1 MALLAQVKTDLY
13 RFFAIAFD
21 AAPGV
26 TYMTQLADAVAADMS
41 VEQIVEVFT
50 TKPQFTATYPTFLT
64 NRDFAVK
71 LVDNVVGGSASAA
84 AKAEAVADI
93 EAALNANLSRGK
105 VVYNVFNNL
114 ANLGNDAKWGG
125 TAALL
130 ANQVAYAQYYTE
142 VLLGDTTNLATLR
155 SVISGVTPTT
165 DITPAAINAVL
176 NPPPVV
182 VQPSYALSANAAAAD
197 EGSSVLFTLTTA
209 NVAAGSTFTYTLG
222 GVNASDVVGGS
233 LSGVATVGNDGKAII
248 QVNLAADATTDG
260 AKTLTVAVAGQTA
273 AVAVNDTSLAPVV
286 QPPATYAL
294 AANAASVDEGTSV
307 LFTLTTANVAAGSA
321 FTYTLGGVNASDV
334 VGGSLTG
341 VATVGSDGK
350 AVIQVN
356 LAADGVT
363 DGAKTLTVSVAG
375 QTAGVAVS
383 DTSLAPVTP
392 VQDTFIISAT
402 DIVNANNTNAGIV
415 SVLVGDTGNKSV
427 TLSTDAITPTNKFI
441 VSGNANIAL
450 TAGLSNDVITVV
462 SDGAGSISSGQGN
475 DTVELVGTGNSTV
488 DAGAGNDTVRVF
500 GSGNN
505 TINAGAGN
513 DTVVINGGGN
523 NVINVG
529 AGNDNVTGGTGS
541 DSIVFGAGELTGADA
556 VDAGTG
562 ADTVTISGNGNVIT
576 AGNLVGVENLVLS
589 GTTVSVDETVLE
601 AYVADGLLG
610 ISGNAAT
617 SVITITGAAG
627 STADLA
633 GLSLTGIKTLTVDA
647 AGGGNVRVVLSAEQI
662 AAVGSITAVAGS
674 AVTVQTTVAGYG
686 ALGSKAAGG
695 TVAIVDTAENIV
707 NAGASLSGLNVTLN
721 GAVSVAAANT
731 LIASGS
737 TVTYELSD
745 TAANLALAARSVF
758 DNAVSVTATTTA
770 NASQAREIALTID
783 ASNGVRVDD
792 LDASTVTLNVA
803 DGAGVLTNAFFLDW
817 GVNEDSLVPGST
829 VTAAQAVS
837 LYAKNDAASYAIV
850 DTAANVAAEVGA
862 GDAALNAARSITLTG
877 AGTVADVAAINFA
890 LTAPGGLSTVAAGYA
905 LTDNLAALQGNA
917 AVVGAAGNVTVNGGA
932 QTVLTAQ
939 QAEALTN
946 TGTTSYTVSDSIENL
961 LAASSAVVAGAT
973 AASTTTGTLTA
984 SQANGLVTKFGA
996 TKVSDANIVITGTVS
1011 ELLTLSA
1018 AAVGEAQ
1025 AVGGITI
1032 SAGTATVQ
1040 QAVDL
1045 KAIAGAK
1052 LGAYAVNDT
1061 VAAISA
1067 GVAVAGTLTVLNN
1080 ASSVSVSDAAT
1091 VAQITAANTALNG
1104 AAGGLASVSGGYTL
1118 TDSQANLLAGGATPA
1133 VVAAASKINVTG
1145 TVTVAQAQAIDAAN
1159 GAAALGTDITYA
1171 LRDSFANL
1179 SGAVAPGGIVDNA
1192 TSANITDA
1200 SLSYANAGTY
1210 RGMATLTTIGAYAIS
1225 DNVANLPAAADA
1237 TTNGATSVT
1246 LVDSANSLFPAGVA
1260 VAEVGY
1266 AGTVTVSDN
1275 QADITALSAANKADL
1290 DRIVITDEQNIG
1302 SAAAVNALAA
1312 LKPTTYSVG
1321 DTYTNLT
1328 SVGAGVATMVGAA
1341 ATVTPSAALNVSQYN
1356 TLDALAAGNVVASI
1370 VDSATNLASAGG
1382 AAAITA
1388 AQANFAGFATTAT
1401 LNATVAANASQASTL
1416 AARGL
1421 APVELGKLVV
1431 TDTSAN
1437 LEATAAAVLTAANT
1451 VTSSD
1456 NGMATFSVAA
1466 AAKIFGANGA
1476 AYGNYHLSDTAAN
1489 LAGANA
1495 NLLKNSLSVTATTA
1509 ATVGEANTLAA
1520 RTSMG
1525 SITFDVTGTAADL
1538 AAGANDAGTNAAR
1551 NLTVTAATPAATVA
1565 QAQAIVDAT
1574 NTGTNT
1580 YSISDDAGNILLG
1593 AAATINGAV
1602 NLTATDGVSVAQ
1614 ANSLDAYTNTGT
1626 TSLASIT
1633 DSAAN
1638 LAGASGA
1645 VLSLAG
1651 GVVTANTNATMA
1663 QAVNLAAFTKAVVF
1677 NVSDTA
1683 ANISAQIATGAL
1695 NEAVIV
1701 TATGNATVAQAQA
1714 IVDAT
1719 NTGATNYDISD
1730 TVANVVAAAT
1740 ATRNGAIDLTATGAA
1755 TAAQGKVI
1763 DAATN
1768 TGTTTFSITDSWAN
1782 ILADG
1787 VAGAASV
1794 TVTDSALT
1802 VAQVNAVG
1810 AGAGWTY
1817 AIADNDAN
1825 LNAAIDA
1832 NNAALVAATSV
1843 KGSQGANVTIV
1854 DLDKGPGVELAIAG
1868 TRAEI
1873 AALSSTLKAAT
1884 GVDPDVA
1891 YTVTLAD
1898 LVATP
1903 DYFATLGTSEPNSVF
1918 VVRDTAANLAS
1929 GNALLNLAASVEA
1942 TTAATVAQAT
1952 TIEALVTTYGESYSI
1967 NDTATAVAGAGA
1979 GVLNGATNIVATGSA
1994 TVAEATTIDAA
2005 TNSGTTSYSISGTAA
2020 AVAGAAPAVRN
2031 GATNVTA
2038 TGTATNAE
2046 AVTILGATNA
2056 GATTIAK
2063 VAATALQL
2071 TTLAGALNAGETIT
2085 AAEITGIP
2093 ATVVQAA
2100 AIAAKASLQAGYNLE
2115 DTAASLSG
2123 AASSILNGAAAITA
2137 TTDATVSRAATID
2150 AATNTGAN
2158 SYQIVDTAA
2167 NVLAAS
2173 AALLGTDA
2181 TIVVN
2186 DTSMSAATATQLAA
2200 LDAANNG
2207 VAGGPNF
2214 TIAGGGAVG
2223 VFTLSD
2229 SFANLTATANAGV
2242 VAAATNLTATGT
2254 LTVAQANTLRTA
2266 AAAPGEPTYSLSDT
2280 YANLATG
2287 GATTTDAVNLT
2298 VTNNVTAAQAVNV
2311 VNTLGGAGSEVYVIR
2326 DTAAGI
2332 ATVAAANGA
2341 VVTGATSVTATSAA
2355 SVAQAGFLS
2364 ELGNLTGGY
2373 TITDTAAN
2381 VVAALGTANAANA
2394 ADRGSVFSATSVTI
2408 SGNASVAQA
2417 LGVTG
2422 ADRGLYTLG
2431 SKVTYAVQDAAAAII
2446 TGLNGIDAAG
2456 LSAATGIS
2464 LATTGGLTVNQG
2476 VTLTALA
2483 NFRGYD
2489 QDGNPATAGTYDIV
2503 DTAAAVQTADGT
2515 LINNALSV
2523 TATGT
2528 AGADVIDF
2536 SAFGRGVTLS
2546 AGNGADNVFGTSSA
2560 DTLNGDADGDFLS
2573 AGAGADAIDGGAGN
2587 DTLVGEAGADS
2598 LTGGAGDDIFS
2609 FSGGDTG
2616 LTFATRDVITDLGA
2630 TDVIRTVAG
2639 GGAATYAAQ
2648 DGAALDFN
2656 AFVAAA
2662 NVALDGAVRIFA
2674 AYNFNNS
2681 GNALVAIDV
2690 DGDGTFNVND
2700 LLIELTGVNLAA
2712 EVGAG
2717 NFGGP

>member
-1 MALLAQVKTDLY
+1 MALLASVKTDLY

-50 TKPQFTATYPTFLT
+50 TKSQFTATYPTFLT

-71 LVDNVVGGSASAA
+71 LVDNVVAGSASAA

-93 EAALNANLSRGK
+93 EAALGANLSRGK

-114 ANLGNDAKWGG
+114 SKLTGDAKWGG

-142 VLLGDTTNLATLR
+142 VLLGDTTNLTTLR
-155 SVISGVTPTT
+155 SVIAGVTPTT

-260 AKTLTVAVAGQTA
+260 AKTLTLAVAGQTA

-286 QPPATYAL
+286 VPPATYAL
-294 AANAASVDEGTSV
+294 ASGVASADEGTSV
-307 LFTLTTANVAAGSA
+307 LFTLTTANVAAGST

-334 VGGSLTG
+334 AGGSLTG

-363 DGAKTLTVSVAG
+363 DGAKTLTISVAG
-375 QTAGVAVS
+375 QTAEVAVR
-383 DTSLAPVTP
+383 DTSVAPVTP

-441 VSGNANIAL
+441 VSGNANITL

-462 SDGAGSISSGQGN
+462 SDGTGSI
-475 DTVELVGTGNSTV
+475 NS
-488 DAGAGNDTVRVF
+488 GAGNDTVDLVGTGSSTVNSGTGNDTVRVS
-500 GSGNN
+500 GGGNN
-505 TINAGAGN
+505 TINTGAGN
-513 DTVVINGGGN
+513 DTVTVTGAGN
-523 NVINVG
+523 NTINVG
-529 AGNDNVTGGTGS
+529 TGTDNVTGGTGN
-541 DSIVFGAGELTGADA
+541 DNIVFGSGDLTIADVVNAGG
-556 VDAGTG
+556 GT
-562 ADTVTISGNGNVIT
+562 DTVTISGNGNVINAT
-576 AGNLVGVENLVLS
+576 NLVGVENLVLN

-601 AYVADGLLG
+601 NYITGGLVG
-610 ISGNAAT
+610 ISGDAAS
-617 SVITITGAAG
+617 SVVTITGAAG
-627 STADLA
+627 STANLT
-633 GLSLTGIKTLTVDA
+633 GLSLAGINTLTADA
-647 AGGGNVRVVLSAEQI
+647 TGGAGNVRLVLTAAQI
-662 AAVGSITAVAGS
+662 AAVGAITAAAGDT
-674 AVTVQTTVAGYG
+674 VTVQTTVAGYS
-686 ALGSKAAGG
+686 ALGTKAAGA
-695 TVAIVDTAENIV
+695 TVAVVDTAENIV
-707 NAGASLSGLNVTLN
+707 AAGASLSGLNVTLN
-721 GAVSVAAANT
+721 GLVSVATANT

-737 TVTYELSD
+737 TVTYALSD
-745 TAANLALAARSVF
+745 TAANLALASRSVF
-758 DNAVSVTATTTA
+758 DRAVTVNSTTTA
-770 NASQAREIALTID
+770 TASEAREIAISID
-783 ASNGVRVDD
+783 ASNAAPARTLAD
-792 LDASTVTLNVA
+792 LDATTVTLNVA
-803 DGAGVLTNAFFLDW
+803 DRAGILTNAFFPNW
-817 GVNEDSLVPGST
+817 TTNEDSLVPGST
-829 VTAAQAVS
+829 VTAVDAVNIYS
-837 LYAKNDAASYAIV
+837 KNAGASFAIV
-850 DTAANVAAEVGA
+850 DSAANVAAQIGNV
-862 GDAALNAARSITLTG
+862 AALNAAGSITLTG
-877 AGTVADVAAINFA
+877 SSTVANVANINAA
-890 LTAPGGLSTVAAGYA
+890 LTVEPGGLSSVVAGYSLADA
-905 LTDNLAALQGNA
+905 LGNLQLNA
-917 AVVGAAGNVTVNGGA
+917 TVVSAAGNVTVNGGDIS
-932 QTVLTAQ
+932 VLQAQ

-946 TGTTSYTVSDSIENL
+946 TGATAYTISDSIENL

-973 AASTTTGTLTA
+973 SVQTSTGTLTA

-996 TKVSDANIVITGTVS
+996 AKVSDVNIVVTDTVA
-1011 ELLTLSA
+1011 ELLTLST

-1025 AVGGITI
+1025 SVTI
-1032 SAGTATVQ
+1032 SAGTTTVQ

-1045 KAIAGAK
+1045 KALAGAK
-1052 LGAYAVNDT
+1052 LGAYAVTDT

-1080 ASSVSVSDAAT
+1080 ASGVSVSDAST

-1104 AAGGLASVSGGYTL
+1104 AAAGLSSVSGGYTL

-1159 GAAALGTDITYA
+1159 VPAALGADITYA

-1179 SGAVAPGGIVDNA
+1179 NVATGVGSVVDNA
-1192 TSANITDA
+1192 TSANITDT
-1200 SLSYANAGTY
+1200 SLSYANAGLY

-1225 DNVANLPAAADA
+1225 DNVANLPNAADA

-1246 LVDSANSLFPAGVA
+1246 VVDTAANLFPGAAGAGVA

-1275 QADITALSAANKADL
+1275 QAAITALSAANKADL
-1290 DRIVITDEQNIG
+1290 DRIVITDVQTIG

-1312 LKPTTYSVG
+1312 LKPTTYSVA

-1328 SVGAGVATMVGAA
+1328 SVGAGVATLVGAA
-1341 ATVTPSAALNVSQYN
+1341 ATVTPAAALTVSQYN
-1356 TLDALAAGNVVASI
+1356 TLDGIASGNVIAAI
-1370 VDSATNLASAGG
+1370 TDSVTNLSGASG
-1382 AAAITA
+1382 AAAVAA
-1388 AQANFAGFATTAT
+1388 AQANAQAVSLNTT
-1401 LNATVAANASQASTL
+1401 AANASQAATL
-1416 AARGL
+1416 VARTIGIGT
-1421 APVELGKLVV
+1421 VNVS
-1431 TDTSAN
+1431 DTSAN
-1437 LEATAAAVLTAANT
+1437 LAATATAVLTSANT

-1466 AAKIFGANGA
+1466 AREIFGVNGA

-1489 LAGANA
+1489 LAGASA
-1495 NLLKNSLSVTATTA
+1495 DLLKNSLSVTATEA

-1525 SITFDVTGTAADL
+1525 AITFDVTGTAADL
-1538 AAGANDAGTNAAR
+1538 ADVANDAGTNAAR
-1551 NLTVTAATPAATVA
+1551 NLSATTAATVA
-1565 QAQAIVDAT
+1565 QAQAIGDAT
-1574 NTGTNT
+1574 NTGANS
-1580 YSISDDAGNILLG
+1580 YSIDDSAANILLG
-1593 AAATINGAV
+1593 TAATINGAV
-1602 NLTATDGVSVAQ
+1602 NLTATGVVTVAD
-1614 ANSLDAYTNTGT
+1614 ANTLDAYTNTGT
-1626 TSLASIT
+1626 TSLATIT
-1633 DSAAN
+1633 DSAAS

-1645 VLSLAG
+1645 VLSLASG
-1651 GVVTANTNATMA
+1651 AVTANTNATMT

-1677 NVSDTA
+1677 NVNDSA

-1719 NTGATNYDISD
+1719 NTGATNYNISD
-1730 TVANVVAAAT
+1730 TVANVVAAAA
-1740 ATRNGAIDLTATGAA
+1740 ATRNGAGNLTATGAA

-1763 DAATN
+1763 DAAIN
-1768 TGTTTFSITDSWAN
+1768 TGATTFSITDSWAN

-1794 TVTDSALT
+1794 TVTDPALT

-1817 AIADNDAN
+1817 AVADNDAN
-1825 LNAAIDA
+1825 LKAAIDA
-1832 NNAALVAATSV
+1832 DNAALVAATSV
-1843 KGSQGANVTIV
+1843 KGSQGVNVTIV
-1854 DLDKGPGVELAIAG
+1854 DLDRTGGVDLAIAG

-1873 AALSSTLKAAT
+1873 AALSSTLKGAK
-1884 GVDPDVA
+1884 VA

-1898 LVATP
+1898 LLATP
-1903 DYFATLGTSEPNSVF
+1903 DYFATLGTAEPNNVF

-1942 TTAATVAQAT
+1942 TSAATVAQAAIIEALVTTYGEAYSINDTATAVAAAGASVRNGASNIVATGSATVAQAT
-1952 TIEALVTTYGESYSI
+1952 TIEA
-1967 NDTATAVAGAGA
+1967 
-1979 GVLNGATNIVATGSA
+1979 ATGTA
-1994 TVAEATTIDAA
+1994 
-2005 TNSGTTSYSISGTAA
+2005 SYSISDTATNLFNA
-2020 AVAGAAPAVRN
+2020 LAVVRN
-2031 GATNVTA
+2031 GATNLTA
-2038 TGTATNAE
+2038 SGTASAAE
-2046 AVTILGATNA
+2046 ATAILGATNA
-2056 GATTIAK
+2056 GTTTVAK
-2063 VAATALQL
+2063 VAATAAQL
-2071 TTLAGALNAGETIT
+2071 KTLADGLGVGEAITTAEVNAGT
-2085 AAEITGIP
+2085 AFVAE
-2093 ATVVQAA
+2093 AT
-2100 AIAAKASLQAGYNLE
+2100 AIAAKSTLQAGYNLN
-2115 DTAASLSG
+2115 DSAANLAG

-2137 TTDATVSRAATID
+2137 TGNATVLQAGIID

-2158 SYQIVDTAA
+2158 TFNIVDSAA

-2173 AALLGTDA
+2173 AALLGADTNGNIA
-2181 TIVVN
+2181 VN
-2186 DTSMSAATATQLAA
+2186 DASVTAAVATQLAA

-2207 VAGGPNF
+2207 AAGGPNF
-2214 TIAGGGAVG
+2214 TISGAAVG
-2223 VFTLSD
+2223 NFTLSD
-2229 SFANLTATANAGV
+2229 TFANLTAAANAAV
-2242 VAAATNLTATGT
+2242 VGASGNVTASGELTS
-2254 LTVAQANTLRTA
+2254 AQALTLRTA
-2266 AAAPGEPTYSLSDT
+2266 AAADAVPAYSLADT

-2287 GATTTDAVNLT
+2287 GAATTDADNLR

-2311 VNTLGGAGSEVYVIR
+2311 KNTLGGAGNEVYVIR

-2431 SKVTYAVQDAAAAII
+2431 SKVTYAVQDAVAAII
-2446 TGLNGIDAAG
+2446 TGLNGIDSAG
-2456 LSAATGIS
+2456 LTAATGIS
-2464 LATTGGLTVNQG
+2464 LATTGDLTVNQG
-2476 VTLTALA
+2476 ITLTALA
-2483 NFRGYD
+2483 NFRGFD
-2489 QDGNPATAGTYDIV
+2489 HDANIATAGTYNIV
-2503 DTAAAVQTADGT
+2503 DTAAAVQSADGT

-2528 AGADVIDF
+2528 GIADVIDF

-2546 AGNGADNVFGTSSA
+2546 AGNGADNVFGSSSA

-2587 DTLVGEAGADS
+2587 DTLVGEAGADT
-2598 LTGGAGDDIFS
+2598 LTGGLGDDIFS

-2639 GGAATYAAQ
+2639 GGAAYSEG
-2648 DGAALDFN
+2648 DGAVILNFAEFVTAADIAL
-2656 AFVAAA
+2656 
-2662 NVALDGAVRIFA
+2662 GAGVRIFA